1 MSVPIYEKIASN
13 RNYGAWR
20 NTNVIKYIVMHYTA
34 NDGDS
39 DTANANY
46 FQNNIVKASAHYFV
60 DDDSITRSVPDNY
73 VAWSV
78 GGGKL
83 NDCAQTGGGK
93 LNGICTNTNSISVE
107 MCDTVRD
114 GRIDVSN
121 KTLKNAVWLVRG
133 LMQKYNVPID
143 RVVCH
148 FDVTGKRCPNF
159 NNGKWILGE
168 RADFKRFKKMLEE
181 DDTVMTDQL
190 KNDINK
196 MIDNK
201 LAGYNSE
208 PSDWA
213 VKADTIPKAI
223 KAGITS
229 NGERPQGYTKREESF
244 QMGLKII
251 ENCKQIM
258 ESAIEECNKMI
269 QRELE
274 KMGDDVR

>member
-1 MSVPIYEKIASN
+1 MSVPIYEKIANN

-20 NTNVIKYIVMHYTA
+20 NTNVIRYIVMHYTA

-39 DTANANY
+39 DTAIANY

-78 GGGKL
+78 GGSKYS
-83 NDCAQTGGGK
+83 DCSQTGGGT
-93 LNGICTNTNSISVE
+93 LHGVCTNTNSISVE

-114 GRIDVSN
+114 GRIDVSD
-121 KTLKNAVWLVRG
+121 KTLKNAVWLVRK

-143 RVVCH
+143 RVICH

-168 RADFKRFKKMLEE
+168 RADFKKFKNMLQEE
-181 DDTVMTDQL
+181 TIMTEAL
-190 KNDINK
+190 KNDIDK

-201 LAGYNSE
+201 LAGYNSS
-208 PSDWA
+208 PSEWA
-213 VKADTIPKAI
+213 VKAQTIPKAI
-223 KAGITS
+223 NAGITS

-244 QMGLKII
+244 QMGVKIV
-251 ENCKQIM
+251 EACDAIM
-258 ESAIEECNKMI
+258 KNAIAECNKVI
-269 QRELE
+269 NEALA
-274 KMGDDVR
+274 KMGDDGK